1 MHTTVQ
7 YGTVSKETSQ
17 PLKGGGTDTEPLL
30 SIVLSLV
37 RFPFTLS
44 SKFRYS
50 GRTEFQ
56 TVKES
61 SSSSS
66 GGFLGSSSRRLLMRQ
81 TLPPSLEKKQRSA
94 GKLLASPEHSSI
106 GGHQP
111 FLTQH
116 SGHQTKFRHIAFIDT
131 VPYLI
136 KFSPL

>member
-1 MHTTVQ
+1 V
-7 YGTVSKETSQ
+7 
-17 PLKGGGTDTEPLL
+17 
-30 SIVLSLV
+30 LV

-81 TLPPSLEKKQRSA
+81 TLPPSLEKKQRS
-94 GKLLASPEHSSI
+94 GGQQLLASPEHSSI
-106 GGHQP
+106 GGHTWTKYTELE
-111 FLTQH
+111 FLKNLWGLGTE
-116 SGHQTKFRHIAFIDT
+116 
-131 VPYLI
+131 
-136 KFSPL
+136 